1 MFQETIMKKICSLL
15 AIASSLFLI
24 SCASTHS
31 YPTVAHFT
39 ELAPGSMP
47 ANRYIVLGEVSAEN
61 TLIVATEDITKEMEN
76 EISPEP
82 KILSIKTMGD
92 DGKYGFIGKPTKMK
106 LNIYERAEA
115 LAEYKLI
122 ELAKYNKADAIICFN
137 ISTEMQRD
145 GANTMLT
152 TKASGL
158 AVRIVADEG
167 YSIEYPVSDVWN
179 PSEYEYTDEEL
190 EAEADAETAAEET
203 SSEDEVENVE

>member
-1 MFQETIMKKICSLL
+1 MKKICFLL

-92 DGKYGFIGKPTKMK
+92 DRKYGFIGKPTKMK

-137 ISTEMQRD
+137 SSTEVQRD
-145 GANTMLT
+145 GSNTMLT
-152 TKASGL
+152 TKVSGL
-158 AVRIVADEG
+158 AVRIVPDEG
-167 YSIEYPVSDVWN
+167 YAIEYPVADVWDKAA
-179 PSEYEYTDEEL
+179 YEYTDEEL
-190 EAEADAETAAEET
+190 EAEAAAEAEAEA
-203 SSEDEVENVE
+203 SAADEVEDVE

>member
-1 MFQETIMKKICSLL
+1 MFQETIMKKICFLL

-115 LAEYKLI
+115 LAELN
-122 ELAKYNKADAIICFN
+122 LQNIIRLTQLFVLMFLQKCR
-137 ISTEMQRD
+137 EMEQIQCLQQRLLD
-145 GANTMLT
+145 L
-152 TKASGL
+152 L
-158 AVRIVADEG
+158 
-167 YSIEYPVSDVWN
+167 
-179 PSEYEYTDEEL
+179 
-190 EAEADAETAAEET
+190 
-203 SSEDEVENVE
+203 

>member
-1 MFQETIMKKICSLL
+1 MKKIGFLL
-15 AIASSLFLI
+15 AAVSCLFLI

-47 ANRYIVLGEVSAEN
+47 SNRYIVLGEVSAEN
-61 TLIVATEDITKEMEN
+61 TLIVATDDITKEIEN

-82 KILSIKTMGD
+82 KILYVKTMGD
-92 DGKYGFIGKPTKMK
+92 NGKYGFIGKPTKMK
-106 LNIYERAEA
+106 LSIYERAEA

-122 ELAKYNKADAIICFN
+122 ELAKFNKADAIICFN

-145 GANTMLT
+145 GVNTMLT

-158 AVRIVADEG
+158 AVRIVPDEG
-167 YSIEYPVSDVWN
+167 YSIEYPVADVWN
-179 PSEYEYTDEEL
+179 PSEFEYTDEEL
-190 EAEADAETAAEET
+190 EAEAAADAAETAEATEA
-203 SSEDEVENVE
+203 SAEDEVENVE

>member
-1 MFQETIMKKICSLL
+1 ML
-15 AIASSLFLI
+15 
-24 SCASTHS
+24 
-31 YPTVAHFT
+31 
-39 ELAPGSMP
+39 
-47 ANRYIVLGEVSAEN
+47 
-61 TLIVATEDITKEMEN
+61 
-76 EISPEP
+76 
-82 KILSIKTMGD
+82 KILLNAYACNPNWGSEQG
-92 DGKYGFIGKPTKMK
+92 IGWHWT
-106 LNIYERAEA
+106 
-115 LAEYKLI
+115 I

-158 AVRIVADEG
+158 AVRIIADEG

-190 EAEADAETAAEET
+190 EAEAAAETSAEET